1 MKFQTSKKI
10 ALGHLENNAEDAL
23 CKFAEYLTSA
33 GSFMVKKCYDNKKV
47 MKANWFDEDCRP
59 KKEKERK
66 KEKRESFETRSIEIY
81 KE

>member
-33 GSFMVKKCYDNKKV
+33 GSFMVKKCYDHKKV
-47 MKANWFDEDCRP
+47 MKANWFGEDSRQTN
-59 KKEKERK
+59 KK
-66 KEKRESFETRSIEIY
+66 ESFETKSIEIY